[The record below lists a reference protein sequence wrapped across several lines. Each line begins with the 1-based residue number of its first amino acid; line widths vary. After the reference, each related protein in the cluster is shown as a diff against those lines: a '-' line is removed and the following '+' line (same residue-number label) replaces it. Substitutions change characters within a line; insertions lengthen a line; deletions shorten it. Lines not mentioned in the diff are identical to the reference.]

1 MRHVVHSSARRY
13 TADAAGYVAELAESL
28 RCGGGT
34 GARRRRGGRAAFAAG
49 GAVPAAGGVAVL
61 CRHPAGGADRLPDGS
76 RRYQKRQPDTAA
88 QPETPPGGANGQLP
102 VLSIPRRRGAC
113 LSRGA
118 AIQKNGV
125 VRRTNDQ
132 AVAQD
137 PAHLGDV
144 VGRTAMTATAS
155 NSSNK
160 VDSAAFRCFVKC
172 DTATWAAVSP
182 MKRVSSASRR
192 ISLLRKSTPMHS
204 AVAATQDCRSTCR
217 TADTQS
223 E

>member
-1 MRHVVHSSARRY
+1 MAPGD
-13 TADAAGYVAELAESL
+13 T
-28 RCGGGT
+28 T
-34 GARRRRGGRAAFAAG
+34 
-49 GAVPAAGGVAVL
+49 
-61 CRHPAGGADRLPDGS
+61 
-76 RRYQKRQPDTAA
+76 RQPDTAA
-88 QPETPPGGANGQLP
+88 QPETPDGANGQLP

-155 NSSNK
+155 TSSN
-160 VDSAAFRCFVKC
+160 R
-172 DTATWAAVSP
+172 
-182 MKRVSSASRR
+182 
-192 ISLLRKSTPMHS
+192 
-204 AVAATQDCRSTCR
+204 
-217 TADTQS
+217 
-223 E
+223 